1 MRKTTKKLYLL
12 LGSMSL
18 VALPLT
24 IISRKKNGM
33 NDNETKETN
42 FVISQIKKQ
51 QNDNSINLSI
61 TFSKFSKETVQKVE
75 LGYQKENN
83 SINQNVELNNV
94 TLSNGIIFVLNNLET
109 NTKYK
114 LISLIIDGFNITD
127 LNYEFIL
134 ENKIN
139 NAPSEPE
146 KPIENPTENPGSGD
160 IDAGGINL
168 YRNQNLNQVTIQVH
182 LNQIFQKI
190 LQIENIKK
198 WSLYYQN

>member
-75 LGYQKENN
+75 LD
-83 SINQNVELNNV
+83 
-94 TLSNGIIFVLNNLET
+94 
-109 NTKYK
+109 YK
-114 LISLIIDGFNITD
+114 KKT
-127 LNYEFIL
+127 IL
-134 ENKIN
+134 L
-139 NAPSEPE
+139 
-146 KPIENPTENPGSGD
+146 T
-160 IDAGGINL
+160 
-168 YRNQNLNQVTIQVH
+168 RM
-182 LNQIFQKI
+182 
-190 LQIENIKK
+190 
-198 WSLYYQN
+198 

>member
-139 NAPSEPE
+139 NA
-146 KPIENPTENPGSGD
+146 
-160 IDAGGINL
+160 L
-168 YRNQNLNQVTIQVH
+168 LNQK
-182 LNQIFQKI
+182 NQ
-190 LQIENIKK
+190 
-198 WSLYYQN
+198 

>member
-24 IISRKKNGM
+24 IISCKKNGM

-134 ENKIN
+134 ENKIKCAFWTRKTN
-139 NAPSEPE
+139 RKSDW
-146 KPIENPTENPGSGD
+146 KS
-160 IDAGGINL
+160 
-168 YRNQNLNQVTIQVH
+168 RVRWH
-182 LNQIFQKI
+182 RCR
-190 LQIENIKK
+190 
-198 WSLYYQN
+198 W